1 MEEFPDF
8 ATLSDEDLR
17 KLINDLTAEEHAVS
31 YRRRLLHGKIDIL
44 RVELVSRLRRTQ
56 GESVLDSVE
65 VPDPGDDS

>member
-1 MEEFPDF
+1 MEEFPDL

-17 KLINDLTAEEHAVS
+17 KLINDLTAEAHAVS

-56 GESVLDSVE
+56 GNSVLDSVE

>member
-17 KLINDLTAEEHAVS
+17 KLINDLTGEAHAVS

-65 VPDPGDDS
+65 VPDPGDDL